1 MKHRSLIVFMI
12 ALLFL
17 QASVSLAFIADSHGQ
32 LNPDVYVGVDLSYGD
47 VEEAKAMIDQ
57 VKGFTNF
64 IVIGSTRI
72 TWYPNKLT
80 ETFQYAYDS
89 GLSFI
94 SLTPALSHVGFDATP
109 NDSQWL
115 QYAEETWGDRL
126 LGFYHLDEPGGRQ
139 LDRNSSRIQGNSTSI
154 GSYVE
159 AANLYTQSLGG
170 SIQRAETNHLN
181 SSGYTL
187 FTSDYALYWFDYKAG
202 YDTIFAEFGWNYSRQ
217 LNVALCRGAAELQN
231 KDWGV
236 MITWTYTEPPYIESG
251 EELYKDLV
259 LAYDNGAKYI
269 VVFDG
274 NEGWT
279 GGIFGKEHLDALRQ
293 FWNYI
298 HNNPRK
304 NYPISGRTAYVLPNG
319 YGYGFRGPSDH
330 IWGIWEAEW
339 ETDAFSLNMSK
350 NVKSLLDEYGENLD
364 IIYDDGLQPGNTYGY
379 SQLVFWDS
387 YSPPPPKISILS
399 PQNETYTESNV
410 SLTFT
415 LNKPVTWMGYGL
427 DDQAQIALTEN
438 TTLLNLS
445 DGLHTVTVN
454 AKDEFDNMGVSET
467 VYFIVDRPAAEPS
480 PTTLVIAS
488 SALAAAIAVGVP
500 FYFKGRHGDKSP
512 RRKQQ

>member
-1 MKHRSLIVFMI
+1 MKHRALTVFMI

-47 VEEAKAMIDQ
+47 VAEAKAMIDQ
-57 VKGFTNF
+57 VSGFTNF

-80 ETFQYAYDS
+80 ETFQYAYDR

-94 SLTPALSHVGFDATP
+94 SLTPVLSHSGFNSTLS
-109 NDSQWL
+109 NSEWL
-115 QYAEETWGDRL
+115 QHAEEAWGDRL

-139 LDRNSSRIQGNSTSI
+139 LDRNSSRIQGNSTNI
-154 GSYVE
+154 ASYLE
-159 AANLYTQSLGG
+159 AANLYTQNLGG
-170 SIQRAETNHLN
+170 SIQRVETNHLN

-187 FTSDYALYWFDYKAG
+187 YTSDYALYWFDYKAG

-251 EELYKDLV
+251 TELYKDLV

-279 GGIFGKEHLDALRQ
+279 GGIFQQEHLDALRQ

-304 NYPISGRTAYVLPNG
+304 NHPVSERTAYVLPNG
-319 YGYGFRGPSDH
+319 YGYGFRGPTDH
-330 IWGIWEAEW
+330 IWGIWEA
-339 ETDAFSLNMSK
+339 DDFSTNMSK

-364 IIYDDGLQPGNTYGY
+364 VIYDDGLQPGNTYGY
-379 SQLVFWDS
+379 NQLIYWDS

-399 PQNETYTESNV
+399 PENKTYSESNV

-415 LNKPVTWMGYGL
+415 LNKSVTWMGYSL
-427 DDQAQIALTEN
+427 DNQPQITMTEN
-438 TTLLNLS
+438 TTLPNLS
-445 DGLHTVTVN
+445 NGRHNVTFY
-454 AKDEFDNMGVSET
+454 AKDEFENMGVSET
-467 VYFIVDRPAAEPS
+467 VHFIVDKPAAEPS
-480 PTTLVIAS
+480 PMTLAIAS
-488 SALAAAIAVGVP
+488 SAITAAIAVGVP
-500 FYFKGRHGDKSP
+500 VYFKKRNGDKS
-512 RRKQQ
+512 R